1 MVFIPAHVLNH
12 TMIYDVY
19 TCIVMRIFQ
28 FDVMKRYLDTGGSIL
43 VLTGEGGEA
52 RFDTN
57 VNFFLE
63 EFGISVNA
71 GEYVA
76 YLVGVNLFIVF
87 QLKLYKWWKSNT

>member
-1 MVFIPAHVLNH
+1 
-12 TMIYDVY
+12 
-19 TCIVMRIFQ
+19 MRIFQ

-71 GEYVA
+71 GGYAACPVD
-76 YLVGVNLFIVF
+76 VNLFILFNPFPYQYIYNDCSDNFISVR
-87 QLKLYKWWKSNT
+87 LIICLSIT